1 MILSRLCGR
10 QYTWNPT
17 TADAIMHSLMN
28 LGCSSF
34 ESNWLFL
41 CESSYCVCGMIYF
54 SWYTWSSIIHHSQI
68 KVVDSCLYDDVSG
81 FQVVYRSPPT
91 ANSVAT
97 AKIAVGGVEGQTVS
111 PPQILVRKYRKFKM
125 NRFLFT
131 SSIWNLGRFK
141 NFQGFFLP
149 LINQFLCSSYSFIK
163 QFTWIQLNW

>member
-17 TADAIMHSLMN
+17 TADAIMHSLIN

-111 PPQILVRKYRKFKM
+111 PPQIFVRKYRKWTDFYSHLQSEILDGSKNFKD
-125 NRFLFT
+125 FSFPSST
-131 SSIWNLGRFK
+131 SSCAV
-141 NFQGFFLP
+141 P
-149 LINQFLCSSYSFIK
+149 TVS
-163 QFTWIQLNW
+163 